1 MSFDKT
7 YLIKNFKDFVS
18 HMGTTLKC
26 FICQEGP
33 ATEIDGRMT
42 CYTCAEDL
50 DVTKLY
56 GEPELKFKCPASAC
70 DAVGLSTREFWVGT
84 CCDDASRWKIN
95 TDNDAATGSNGADM
109 LKVLQKYFCET
120 RKTKITAEKARE
132 EFSDSLLI
140 SRSKV
145 ANLMTVATKA
155 EKAAKIARKAADDA
169 QRKHDAIRVKYESSR
184 KRERSAE
191 DDYERTRKRFR
202 FLTYEYD
209 DVYELSDFNQGKTP

>member
-1 MSFDKT
+1 MSFDKK
-7 YLIKNFKDFVS
+7 YIIKNFKDFVS

-56 GEPELKFKCPASAC
+56 GEPDLKFKCPASAC

-84 CCDDASRWKIN
+84 CCDDASRWKITTN
-95 TDNDAATGSNGADM
+95 NDAATGSNGADM

-120 RKTKITAEKARE
+120 RKTKTTAEKARE
-132 EFSDSLLI
+132 EISGSLLI
-140 SRSKV
+140 SRSRV
-145 ANLMTVATKA
+145 ERT
-155 EKAAKIARKAADDA
+155 ARKAADDA
-169 QRKHDAIRVKYESSR
+169 QKEHDAIRVKYESSR

-191 DDYERTRKRFR
+191 DEYERTRKRFR

-209 DVYELSDFNQGKTP
+209 DVYELSEINQGKII